1 MLEYVGG
8 IAKRLSDKRDCMK
21 WKNLVSALARSKE
34 PSFPQAN
41 DWETAMRGY
50 GDQLKALV
58 SPYRAAKILELGAGR
73 YPSFRLD
80 EMPSSIESYTVNDIS
95 EQELSRLPGGYE
107 KACFDVSGD
116 AANFSDSYDVVFS
129 RFLAEHVPDGVAMHR
144 NVYSVLRQGGVAFHL
159 IPTLYALPFVLNKIA
174 PEQLTTP
181 LLKILSPRR
190 AISPKFPAHY
200 SACYGSP
207 TRMTAMLREIGYR
220 QVEIRTF
227 YGHFYYEKIP
237 VLRSIHSAFSALAA
251 RRNWHLLGSYAYIKA
266 YK

>member
-1 MLEYVGG
+1 M
-8 IAKRLSDKRDCMK
+8 AKVQATDP
-21 WKNLVSALARSKE
+21 AQPELAK
-34 PSFPQAN
+34 

-50 GDQLKALV
+50 GDELKALV
-58 SPYRAAKILELGAGR
+58 AGYPAAKILELGAGR
-73 YPSFRLD
+73 WPSFRLD
-80 EMPSSIESYTVNDIS
+80 EMPSTIESYTVNDIS
-95 EQELSRLPGGYE
+95 EHELSLLPQGYE

-144 NVYSVLRQGGVAFHL
+144 NVHRVLRPGGVAFHL
-159 IPTLYALPFVLNKIA
+159 IPTLYAFPFVLNKLA
-174 PEQLTTP
+174 PERLTTP
-181 LLKILSPRR
+181 LLKVLSPRR

-207 TRMTAMLREIGYR
+207 GRMSAMLHEIGYQR
-220 QVEIRTF
+220 VEVRTF

-237 VLRSIHSAFSALAA
+237 LLRSIHRSFSSLAA
-251 RRNWHLLGSYAYIKA
+251 RRDWHLLGSYAYIKA